1 MHCPTKD
8 TPRPQRDAQDTPS
21 HTPCSPRA
29 TSSCTQSDTRTLILA
44 TSSCTHAALPG
55 TTTHCSTPDTLLR
68 TPPDQLTSHRTLLDV
83 GTSSAHAAL
92 WRTLPTLHTFLTP
105 LTAAARNFLIHTL
118 LYGVHCPPQ
127 ATRPKRFSA
136 AQCSLWIPHVSS
148 SCWALLLWQT
158 PLWSPN
164 AIFLRFLLINFCM
177 ST

>member
-105 LTAAARNFLIHTL
+105 LTAAARNFLVHTL
-118 LYGVHCPPQ
+118 LYRRPLSSTGYSTQEIFCCTVFSVDTSTLHTALCATLPTKIVPP
-127 ATRPKRFSA
+127 
-136 AQCSLWIPHVSS
+136 LH
-148 SCWALLLWQT
+148 
-158 PLWSPN
+158 
-164 AIFLRFLLINFCM
+164 
-177 ST
+177 